1 MYSPRSYLATNYQQ
15 DYVCMYSDNLK
26 YSGVCDKS
34 LQSRFTQFNNWTC
47 SVSSRMLS

>member
-1 MYSPRSYLATNYQQ
+1 M
-15 DYVCMYSDNLK
+15 YVCMYSDNLK